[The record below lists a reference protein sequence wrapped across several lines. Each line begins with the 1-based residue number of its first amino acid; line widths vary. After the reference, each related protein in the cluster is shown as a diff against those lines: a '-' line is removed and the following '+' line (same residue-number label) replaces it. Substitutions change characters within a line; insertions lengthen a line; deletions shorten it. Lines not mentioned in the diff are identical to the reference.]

1 MTTLGF
7 HASHEQAHPAALL
20 EAVRRAEEVG
30 FEAAM
35 CSDHFAPWSA
45 RQGHSGFAW
54 SWLGAAL
61 ATTSLPFG
69 VVTAPG
75 QRYHPAIIA
84 QASATLA
91 AMFPGRFWVA
101 LGSGEAV
108 NEHITGDRWP
118 PKPERQARLLESV
131 EVIRALHAGE
141 EVTHRGLVQVDRAR
155 VWSLPDD
162 PPALVGAAVSP
173 ETAAWCARWADG
185 LITVNQPMDALRRV
199 VEGYREAGGRGPA
212 TLQVHV
218 SYAAN
223 EGDAWALA
231 HDQWRN
237 GAIGAPACWD
247 TDSVEAF
254 DAMGEVVRP
263 EDLRDAVLVSD
274 DPAQHAAWL
283 VERRELG
290 FDAVQ
295 VHHVGKDQT
304 EFLDVFGAKVLPQVR
319 AAA

>member
-1 MTTLGF
+1 VTILGF
-7 HASHEQAHPAALL
+7 HASHEQAHPGELL
-20 EAVRRAEEVG
+20 EAVQRAEEVG
-30 FEAAM
+30 FDAAM
-35 CSDHFAPWSA
+35 CSDHFAPWSE

-61 ATTSLPFG
+61 ATTTLPFG

-75 QRYHPAIIA
+75 QRYHPAITA

-91 AMFPGRFWVA
+91 AMFPTRFWLA

-118 PKPERQARLLESV
+118 PKPERRARLLECV

-141 EVTHRGLVQVDRAR
+141 EVTHHGLVHVDRAR
-155 VWSLPDD
+155 VWSLPEV
-162 PPALVGAAVSP
+162 PPDLVGAAVSAD
-173 ETAAWCARWADG
+173 TAGWCASWADG
-185 LITVNQPMDALRRV
+185 LITVNQPIEVLRRV
-199 VEGYREAGGRGPA
+199 LDAYRGAGGRGPA

-218 SYAAN
+218 SYA
-223 EGDAWALA
+223 DDDRTALAVA

-254 DAMGEVVRP
+254 DAMTELVRP
-263 EDLRDAVLVSD
+263 EDLVDAVLVSS

-283 VERRELG
+283 VERLRLG
-290 FDAVQ
+290 FDAIQ
-295 VHHVGKDQT
+295 IHHVGPDQPD
-304 EFLDVFGAKVLPQVR
+304 FLDVFGSKVLPQVR
-319 AAA
+319 AG